1 MKARSLVRTATRT
14 LLVTYAVFWA
24 LSIAIGRASKVQ
36 V

>member
-1 MKARSLVRTATRT
+1 MKAGKAVRTAVVVY
-14 LLVTYAVFWA
+14 LGFWA

>member
-1 MKARSLVRTATRT
+1 MKPAKIIHTAA
-14 LLVTYAVFWA
+14 LLYFGFWA